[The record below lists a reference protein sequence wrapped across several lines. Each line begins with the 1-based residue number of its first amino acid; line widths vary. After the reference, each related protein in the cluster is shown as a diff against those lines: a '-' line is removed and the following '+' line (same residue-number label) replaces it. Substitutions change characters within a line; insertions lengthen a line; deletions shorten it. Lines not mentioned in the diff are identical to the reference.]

1 MRFRVVRINKKTKEI
16 GVIDLDDFIVE
27 DYSKEYLCKVC
38 KKYPIY
44 GVQSTGRIT
53 CESIFNSDFEVKL
66 LQIVDIDCARYS
78 SISERVTRVMKTTKS
93 GFPILGGIKEELYYC
108 GLSILQM
115 REVEKCIKEELR
127 R

>member
-27 DYSKEYLCKVC
+27 DYNKDYLCKVC

-66 LQIVDIDCARYS
+66 IQIADIDCTKYDN
-78 SISERVTRVMKTTKS
+78 ISERVTRVMKTTKS
-93 GFPILGGIKEELYYC
+93 GCSILDSIREELYYC
-108 GLSILQM
+108 GLSVLQM
-115 REVEKCIKEELR
+115 RKVEKCIKEELR